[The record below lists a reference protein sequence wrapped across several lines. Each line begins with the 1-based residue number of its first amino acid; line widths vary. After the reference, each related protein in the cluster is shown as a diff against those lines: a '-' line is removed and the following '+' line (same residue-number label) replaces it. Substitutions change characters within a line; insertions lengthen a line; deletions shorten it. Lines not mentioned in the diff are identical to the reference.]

1 MYTQLL
7 QLAYIVLCEPHSY
20 SFLVQKSFNMESQ
33 GSKVSPKTTLIMII
47 WLTHEK
53 LHNLILSDI
62 VVVNFVFWALI
73 FPWLVLLVDGDF

>member
-1 MYTQLL
+1 MSNIYTQLL
-7 QLAYIVLCEPHSY
+7 KLAYIGLCEPYSY

-33 GSKVSPKTTLIMII
+33 GSKVSPKN
-47 WLTHEK
+47 HSNYGDEK

>member
-1 MYTQLL
+1 
-7 QLAYIVLCEPHSY
+7 
-20 SFLVQKSFNMESQ
+20 MESQ
-33 GSKVSPKTTLIMII
+33 GSKVSPKN
-47 WLTHEK
+47 HSNYGDEK